1 MILHANRPSPALKV
15 LDWTVTLLVGTL
27 AAGLAWP
34 QVFPGP
40 EHADEANLPNLSK
53 RATMLQG
60 VTDPIQR
67 DQLCIGLSAYG
78 RQLDRIIPKDA
89 HVFLSGV
96 VGKEHGGKLGYYYFL
111 RNYLFPR
118 EVEISIDRK
127 AVFLA
132 EGFEGRDA
140 QSVEELRASGFD
152 LLLKI
157 GEGDRISITPLTER
171 GTPKQ

>member
-1 MILHANRPSPALKV
+1 MMIQVNRPLLPFKT
-15 LDWTVTLLVGTL
+15 LDWAVTLLVGAL

-34 QVFPGP
+34 QIFPDP
-40 EHADEANLPNLSK
+40 EHANEANLPNFSK

-78 RQLDRIIPKDA
+78 RQLDRVIPKDA

-118 EVEISIDRK
+118 EVEISVDRK

-132 EGFEGRDA
+132 EGFEGTDA
-140 QSVEELRASGFD
+140 KSPEELRAKGFD

-157 GEGDRISITPLTER
+157 GEDDRISIMPLTER
-171 GTPKQ
+171 GTPKP